1 MWKIVVAF
9 VAFAALGF
17 WLLLK
22 GGDKIDLGGEKHETS
37 QEALAPKKEAAS
49 K

>member
-1 MWKIVVAF
+1 MWKIVIAF
-9 VAFAALGF
+9 IAFAALGF

-22 GGDKIDLGGEKHETS
+22 GGDKIDLGGEKHDTS
-37 QEALAPKKEAAS
+37 TEQSAPKKESAQ